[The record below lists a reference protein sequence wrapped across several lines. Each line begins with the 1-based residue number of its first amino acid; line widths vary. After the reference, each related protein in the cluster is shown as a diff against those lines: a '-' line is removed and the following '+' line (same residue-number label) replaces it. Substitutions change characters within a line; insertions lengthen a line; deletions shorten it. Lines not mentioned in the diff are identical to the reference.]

1 MERCMMFG
9 ASVLALSVFVLALL
23 PSACVF
29 ASWDVNGNPIAVVTG
44 DQYTPQ
50 ITSDGAGGA
59 IITWADSRS
68 GNSDIYAQRVD
79 ASGAVQWAAN
89 GVAICT
95 ATGDQYYPTIVS
107 DGAGGAIVTWEDFGL
122 YVHAQRVNA
131 SGAVQWAAG
140 GIVLST
146 ASSYVQNSRSI
157 SDGAG
162 GAIVTWEGYNGA
174 NLKVYAQRV
183 DASGAVLWTTSGV
196 ALCTALGDQEHPAIT
211 SDGAGGAIVTWDD
224 GRGSQDIYAQR
235 VNASGAVQWTAVGV
249 ALCLAAGS
257 QGYPAIASDGAGGA
271 IVAWMDGRIVGT
283 WDIYAQRVDASG
295 AVQWIA
301 NGMPLCMAAGNQ
313 GTSAIASDGA
323 GGAIVTWSDGRSGDP
338 MNYDI
343 YAQYVNASGAVQ
355 WTADGVA
362 LCTAAGNQ
370 GTPVITS
377 DGAGGAIV
385 AWDDRRSDDPVNY
398 DIYAQ
403 YVNASGAVQWTADG
417 VGLCTA
423 TGDQEL
429 PAIVSDGAGGA
440 IVTWEDVRSGNFDI
454 YAQRV
459 CQGVAPVATLLAS
472 FSARVD
478 ESVVRVGWELSAPV
492 AGLTFDVLRSSAG
505 PEAFEEIPVAIESN
519 GNDFSFADAACKP
532 GSILRY
538 RVDVTESGAR
548 RTLFETD
555 AVAIPV
561 VPLTLYQNAPNPF
574 NPTTTLRYYLPAACG
589 VTLSIYD
596 ASGRLVATL
605 VDRERQESGQ
615 HAGIWPGLDS
625 RGRAV
630 PSGVYFSMLTAGKER
645 LSKKMILLR

>member
-1 MERCMMFG
+1 MFG
-9 ASVLALSVFVLALL
+9 ASVLAVSVLVLALL
-23 PSACVF
+23 PSTCVF
-29 ASWDVNGNPIAVVTG
+29 ASWQVNGNPISAVAG
-44 DQYTPQ
+44 NQATPQ

-59 IITWADSRS
+59 IITWADNRS
-68 GNSDIYAQRVD
+68 GNYDIYAQQVN
-79 ASGAVQWAAN
+79 ASGVVQWAAN

-95 ATGDQYYPTIVS
+95 ATGDQFSPTIVS
-107 DGAGGAIVTWEDFGL
+107 DGAGGAIVTWEDNGL

-140 GIVLST
+140 GIILST

-174 NLKVYAQRV
+174 NWKVYAQRV
-183 DASGAVLWTTSGV
+183 DASGVVQWTTDGV
-196 ALCTALGDQEHPAIT
+196 ALCTATGDQEHPAIT

-224 GRGSQDIYAQR
+224 ARGSQDIYAQR
-235 VNASGAVQWTAVGV
+235 VNASGAVQWTADGV
-249 ALCLAAGS
+249 ALCSAAGP
-257 QGYPAIASDGAGGA
+257 QEYPAIASDGAGGA

-301 NGMPLCMAAGNQ
+301 NGMPLCTAVGNQ
-313 GTSAIASDGA
+313 GSPMIIFDGA
-323 GGAIVTWSDGRSGDP
+323 GGAIVTWDDARGSQDIYAQRVNASGVSLWTADGVALCTATWDQSGPTIVSDGAGGAIVAWNDARSDDP
-338 MNYDI
+338 VNYDI
-343 YAQYVNASGAVQ
+343 YAQHANASGAVQ

-362 LCTAAGNQ
+362 LCTAAG
-370 GTPVITS
+370 
-377 DGAGGAIV
+377 
-385 AWDDRRSDDPVNY
+385 
-398 DIYAQ
+398 
-403 YVNASGAVQWTADG
+403 
-417 VGLCTA
+417 
-423 TGDQEL
+423 DQEL

-440 IVTWEDVRSGNFDI
+440 IVAWGDKRNGDFDI

-459 CQGVAPVATLLAS
+459 SQGVAPVATLLAS
-472 FSARVD
+472 FSARVV

-505 PEAFEEIPVAIESN
+505 PEAFETIPVAIESN
-519 GNDFSFADAACKP
+519 GNDFSFADTACTP

-574 NPTTTLRYYLPAACG
+574 NPTTTLRYYLPAACA

-605 VDRERQESGQ
+605 VDRERQEAGQ
-615 HAGIWPGLDS
+615 HAGIWSGNDS
-625 RGRAV
+625 RGMAM
-630 PSGVYFSMLTAGKER
+630 PSGVYFSVITAGKER
-645 LSKKMILLR
+645 LSNKMILLR